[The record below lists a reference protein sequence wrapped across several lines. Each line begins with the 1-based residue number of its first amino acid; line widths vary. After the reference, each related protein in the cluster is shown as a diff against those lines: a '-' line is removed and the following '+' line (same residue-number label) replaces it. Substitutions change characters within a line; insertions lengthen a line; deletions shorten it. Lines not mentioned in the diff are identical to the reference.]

1 MIRNVPFL
9 GDLTRCRAR
18 DFVEAAK
25 EVISIFLLAIIPVWL
40 GAVVMMLIPRAS
52 VGHYIQEFLTSGEAL
67 LVSAALAG
75 PSVYIITKK
84 YGDLPKSLSV
94 HFPQGWFLI
103 IISLAICMITS
114 AVFGFQ
120 RGYSQIESRHTDLF
134 DPALMSN
141 LSLAILSATFAT
153 LYIVTVFRN
162 FVEDGASLEMH
173 SETNDFL
180 KQWRADDGSTEARG
194 EQ

>member
-1 MIRNVPFL
+1 MIKGVPFFR
-9 GDLTRCRAR
+9 DLTRCRGK

-25 EVISIFLLAIIPVWL
+25 EVISILLLAVIPVWI

-103 IISLAICMITS
+103 IVSLAICMITS

-120 RGYSQIESRHTDLF
+120 RGYSQFQPHQSELF
-134 DPALMSN
+134 DPTLMYR
-141 LSLAILSATFAT
+141 LSLAILVATFAT

-180 KQWRADDGSTEARG
+180 NQWRAEGKGSSSGAPK
-194 EQ
+194 